1 MHKTTWKRLALALVM
16 LYVYLFKRLP
26 RQTGYDRGGATHRS
40 IEVLPFETATPS
52 PSPVP
57 GATGG
62 SGWQSWGSTGT
73 VTVTATPTAA
83 PTVQIITAS
92 PRRPRYGPCRRWWSP
107 PRPTDDGTLRNGDT
121 GDKVRAL
128 QQQLKN
134 LGYYTGSVDG
144 DFGSGTEEALRE
156 FQRVNGLSVDGV
168 AGRQTLSLL
177 ESGNA
182 RSKPTEAPTYF
193 YATSRPTPRSYTPST
208 PSTYRYLQLG
218 TNHEDVK
225 RLEARLKELGYF
237 TGTPNNVFDAE
248 TEAAVLAFQERN
260 GLWVDGVA
268 GEDTQRMLYSS
279 SAPAAGPDRG
289 QQLITEQHGIPNAQT
304 RDRRGRCG
312 AAPAAPF
319 RPVLLYR
326 RNRRQVRVHDGAG
339 RAGVS
344 AAQRADGGRRGR
356 QRHAGCC
363 L

>member
-16 LYVYLFKRLP
+16 LALLLCANGCLVKP
-26 RQTGYDRGGATHRS
+26 DTTVEEQPTDP

-92 PRRPRYGPCRRWWSP
+92 PRPTQVWTVP
-107 PRPTDDGTLRNGDT
+107 PVVVTATPTDDGTLRNGDT

-177 ESGNA
+177 ESATPVPSRPRRLRISTRLPGPRPGA
-182 RSKPTEAPTYF
+182 TRPPRPAPIAICSWAPTMR
-193 YATSRPTPRSYTPST
+193 T
-208 PSTYRYLQLG
+208 
-218 TNHEDVK
+218 
-225 RLEARLKELGYF
+225 
-237 TGTPNNVFDAE
+237 
-248 TEAAVLAFQERN
+248 
-260 GLWVDGVA
+260 
-268 GEDTQRMLYSS
+268 S
-279 SAPAAGPDRG
+279 SAW
-289 QQLITEQHGIPNAQT
+289 
-304 RDRRGRCG
+304 
-312 AAPAAPF
+312 
-319 RPVLLYR
+319 
-326 RNRRQVRVHDGAG
+326 
-339 RAGVS
+339 
-344 AAQRADGGRRGR
+344 
-356 QRHAGCC
+356 RHA
-363 L
+363 